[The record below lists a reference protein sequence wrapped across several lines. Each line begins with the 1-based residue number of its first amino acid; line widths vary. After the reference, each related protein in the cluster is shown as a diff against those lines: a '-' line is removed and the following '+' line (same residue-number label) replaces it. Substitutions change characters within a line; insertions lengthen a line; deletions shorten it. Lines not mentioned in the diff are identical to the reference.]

1 MLELSH
7 QSGGTHYE
15 RPVYFGET
23 SLVLTSGLRVD
34 QPMHVCRRDVHYIA
48 LNTFADSNFRS
59 VF

>member
-15 RPVYFGET
+15 RPVCFGET

-34 QPMHVCRRDVHYIA
+34 QLMHVCRRDVHYIA
-48 LNTFADSNFRS
+48 LNTFADSN
-59 VF
+59 